1 MLGRRRQRGR
11 EKGGRWRS
19 GSRNRRSRGRNRR
32 SRGRNRRSRGNRGSR
47 GGRRGAPS
55 AKTVRQTVE
64 PVLHVVLGA
73 AGKVAADL
81 RPAVAQ
87 EVVQRAEEKV
97 LGLRP
102 AGFGETG
109 NELVEP
115 TLAALGEREG
125 EEESTCLPV
134 RPGMFSAM
142 TFHFFS
148 PYLET
153 NWQRRLSSY
162 TDHGT

>member
-1 MLGRRRQRGR
+1 M
-11 EKGGRWRS
+11 
-19 GSRNRRSRGRNRR
+19 
-32 SRGRNRRSRGNRGSR
+32 
-47 GGRRGAPS
+47 
-55 AKTVRQTVE
+55 E

-73 AGKVAADL
+73 AGQIAADL

-115 TLAALGEREG
+115 TLAALGERG
-125 EEESTCLPV
+125 RRGKYLLTSTARNVLGDDFPLL
-134 RPGMFSAM
+134 FSV
-142 TFHFFS
+142 
-148 PYLET
+148 LG
-153 NWQRRLSSY
+153 N
-162 TDHGT
+162 

>member
-47 GGRRGAPS
+47 GGRRSAPS

>member
-1 MLGRRRQRGR
+1 M
-11 EKGGRWRS
+11 
-19 GSRNRRSRGRNRR
+19 
-32 SRGRNRRSRGNRGSR
+32 
-47 GGRRGAPS
+47 
-55 AKTVRQTVE
+55 E

-73 AGKVAADL
+73 AGKIAADL

-115 TLAALGEREG
+115 TLATLGERGG
-125 EEESTCLPV
+125 EEGTCLPV